1 MLLWD
6 NEHKLQRKDWINVID
21 AFTITYNSTVHHMK
35 RCLVCIYDTSDKE
48 ENAIEVDED
57 NQMSVSD
64 AVDEG
69 TPLDHDTN
77 PIFIK

>member
-1 MLLWD
+1 MRLQLLITQPYI
-6 NEHKLQRKDWINVID
+6 EP
-21 AFTITYNSTVHHMK
+21 TIQSYTAWSVVWLEND
-35 RCLVCIYDTSDKE
+35 DTPNKE

-64 AVDEG
+64 AVDKG